1 MRGLRRSIAPVAVLL
16 FGLSA
21 VPLLA
26 QDRTP
31 GRGPAGS
38 PAPGA
43 TASVRITMDALHAA
57 GGVPPGWRFGLPP
70 GDPAVGR
77 RLFADLKCYA
87 CHAVKGEQ
95 FPVKPGEPLLG
106 PEFSGMGDHH
116 AAEYFAEY
124 FAESIVN
131 PNAVLVEGPGWIGA
145 DGRSVMPAYRDLT
158 VAQLIDLVAYLKSL
172 KGSGAGHA
180 HATPRIQVVGP
191 YNIRVEFRTAG
202 QAQGH
207 THGATGTSEGLLA
220 VFVTLESS
228 GQPLPY
234 MNVMVR
240 IQNEGQPVRVGRLTP
255 IIGPEGFFYGAE
267 VSLSPQTRQI
277 AISVGPTGAR
287 VVPGAPE
294 GLKQTMTA
302 TFPWP

>member
-21 VPLLA
+21 VPLVA
-26 QDRTP
+26 QDQTR
-31 GRGPAGS
+31 RLGPAGS

-43 TASVRITMDALHAA
+43 PAPVRITMDALHAA

-106 PEFSGMGDHH
+106 PAFSGMGDHH
-116 AAEYFAEY
+116 PAEY

-180 HATPRIQVVGP
+180 HATPQIQVVGP

-202 QAQGH
+202 QTPGP
-207 THGATGTSEGLLA
+207 TGTTEGLLA
-220 VFVTLESS
+220 VFVTLESN

-267 VSLSPQTRQI
+267 VNLSPQTRQI

-287 VVPGAPE
+287 VVTGAPE